1 MLKHGN
7 QSLVGDFQLIT
18 SDMINGFQVKSLI
31 ELALVSYLSL
41 YNKIAPREKAEW
53 ATKDNH
59 NGQNI
64 NNEEMNFKTN
74 TLGKCYETF
83 FLRKLKIG
91 QAS

>member
-31 ELALVSYLSL
+31 KLALVSYLSL
-41 YNKIAPREKAEW
+41 YAPRKKAEW

-59 NGQNI
+59 SGQNI
-64 NNEEMNFKTN
+64 NKEEMNFKTN

-83 FLRKLKIG
+83 FLRKLNIG
-91 QAS
+91 QVS